1 MPPTTRR
8 STTPKSKQ
16 ITFVFNIDEV
26 DNQDELPTPKS
37 KPQPKPAKPLKKRSR
52 KKLVI
57 PNYDGSLDSLSD
69 LIDLAEAEILYENID
84 VSRLLV
90 IKEELKELNALIGLD
105 AIKKTIFEQL
115 IFYMQHLH
123 EGSEMYLNTV
133 IYGPPGTGKT
143 TVAKLLGRMFSKL
156 RILTIPDG
164 YEYEYD
170 EDEENVID
178 IFETARRDDLV
189 GQYLGSTAI
198 KTQQYLE
205 MCLGGVVFIDEV
217 YSLGNKDGTDSFA
230 KEAIDTMNLFLSEH
244 REHFM
249 LIVAGY
255 KEEIDSCF
263 FKYNEGLRRRF
274 MWYHTID
281 PYSPEQLRDI
291 FLSKLVQSEW
301 TYDEDVP
308 ETMLHVIRNHKHLF
322 VDNAGSIENFIT
334 LLKIKHGKRVVLLS
348 SEYKKL
354 ITPEDIQLA
363 VKALE
368 KDKKPEEFMTMYM

>member
-1 MPPTTRR
+1 MPPTTRQA
-8 STTPKSKQ
+8 STPKSKQ

-26 DNQDELPTPKS
+26 ENKEDLPTPKS
-37 KPQPKPAKPLKKRSR
+37 KSIPKPAKPLKKRSK

-57 PNYDGSLDSLSD
+57 PMYDGPLETLSD
-69 LIDLAEAEILYENID
+69 LIGLAEAEILYDNID

-105 AIKKTIFEQL
+105 DIKKTIFEQL

-123 EGSEMYLNTV
+123 EGSDMYLNTV

-143 TVAKLLGRMFSKL
+143 TVAKLIGRMFSKL
-156 RILTIPDG
+156 RVLTIPDG

-178 IFETARRDDLV
+178 IFEIARRDDFV
-189 GQYLGSTAI
+189 GQYLGSTAL
-198 KTQQYLE
+198 KTQHYLE

-230 KEAIDTMNLFLSEH
+230 KEAIDTINLFLSEH
-244 REHFM
+244 RDHFM

-274 MWYHTID
+274 MWYHTIE

-301 TYDEDVP
+301 TYDENVP
-308 ETMLHVIRNHKHLF
+308 ETMLHVIQNHKELF

-334 LLKIKHGKRVVLLS
+334 LLKIKHGKRVILLPS
-348 SEYKKL
+348 AYKKR
-354 ITPEDIQLA
+354 ITPKDLDMT
-363 VKALE
+363 VKTLE
-368 KDKKPEEFMTMYM
+368 KEKKPKEFMTMYM